1 MAMAE
6 TIIWI
11 SGATSGIGLALAR
24 NAPFPG
30 TRIISLSRTPH
41 PDYETVHLDLT
52 EPDTYAAVGESFRRE
67 LAGFTGKRAIFI
79 HNAMY
84 NAVGYVGEVDPAEL
98 AKALQANAVAPQL
111 LGDMFLRAV
120 GPGYESGLVQMSSA
134 AARLPYA
141 GMAAY
146 SAVKAGIEIWV
157 KAVLLELADRGR
169 DTWVTAV
176 RPGFVDTP
184 GTRTT
189 ATRSPRDYPAAT
201 MVAQALEQGGP
212 GVFTAEQ
219 SARLI
224 WEALETRKHEP
235 LLYFGTA
242 VTTSS

>member
-1 MAMAE
+1 MGDSL
-6 TIIWI
+6 IWI
-11 SGATSGIGLALAR
+11 SGATSGIGLALAQT
-24 NAPFPG
+24 APFPN
-30 TRIISLSRTPH
+30 TRIISLSRTEH

-52 EPDTYAAVGESFRRE
+52 RPETYAAAGESFARE
-67 LAGFTGKRAIFI
+67 LDGFTGERAIFI

-84 NAVGYVGEVDPAEL
+84 NAVGYVGEVDQVEL
-98 AKALQANAVAPQL
+98 ARALQANAVAPQL

-134 AARLPYA
+134 AARIPYA

-184 GTRTT
+184 GTRKT
-189 ATRSPRDYPAAT
+189 ATRSPHDYPTAA
-201 MVAQALEQGGP
+201 MVATALEQGGP

-224 WEALETRKHEP
+224 WDALETRKHEP
-235 LLYFGTA
+235 LLYFGQA
-242 VTTSS
+242 VTASS